1 MLAAAERGAEV
12 LRGGGNALDAVIAAV
27 VAMEDDPLF
36 NAGYGSTLTADGK
49 VEMDA
54 SLMVFPPDLANKN
67 HRGRGAIDHA
77 RSTASRL
84 GIGAVAAVS
93 RVRNPIVLARAVM
106 ELTPHVL
113 MVGAGAERIA
123 KLAGLKLCR
132 PEQLI
137 SPRARERWQAIRPR
151 GRIRKHGT
159 VGAVAIDARGA
170 VAAATSTG
178 GISGKLPGRIGDSA
192 IVGAGTFAD
201 RRGAASATGVGEAII
216 KTMMC
221 LEAVRALE
229 AMSPMRAA
237 RGAITRIR
245 RIEGAEAG
253 IIVVDR
259 HGSFGYACNAEHME
273 VALFDPIRGIRGLR
287 LNASGGVEPD

>member
-12 LRGGGNALDAVIAAV
+12 LRGGGNALDAAIAAV

-54 SLMVFPPDLANKN
+54 SLMVFPPGLANKN
-67 HRGRGAIDHA
+67 RRGRGAIDHTRTA
-77 RSTASRL
+77 ASRL
-84 GIGAVAAVS
+84 GIGAVAAIS

-137 SPRARERWQAIRPR
+137 SPRARERWQAIRAR

-159 VGAVAIDARGA
+159 VGAVAIDAHGA

-216 KTMMC
+216 KTMLC

-237 RGAITRIR
+237 RGAIARIR
-245 RIEGAEAG
+245 KIEGAEAG
-253 IIVVDR
+253 IIVLDR
-259 HGSFGYACNAEHME
+259 EGRLGYACNAEHME

-287 LNASGGVEPD
+287 LNAAGGVDAD